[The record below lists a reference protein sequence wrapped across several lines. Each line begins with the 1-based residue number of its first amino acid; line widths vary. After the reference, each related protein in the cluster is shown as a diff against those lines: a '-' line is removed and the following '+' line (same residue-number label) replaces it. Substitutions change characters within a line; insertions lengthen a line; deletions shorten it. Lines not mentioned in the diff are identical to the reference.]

1 MVFWTLA
8 MLSIVGALAILWVLY
23 LLTRRWM

>member
-1 MVFWTLA
+1 MVFWTIA
-8 MLSIVGALAILWVLY
+8 MLSIVGALTILWVLY